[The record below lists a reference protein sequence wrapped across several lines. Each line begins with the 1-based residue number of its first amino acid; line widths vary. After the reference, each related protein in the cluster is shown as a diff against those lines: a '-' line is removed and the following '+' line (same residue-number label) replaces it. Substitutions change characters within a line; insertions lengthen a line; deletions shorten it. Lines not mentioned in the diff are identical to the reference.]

1 MKNISVTKIREAVK
15 TLCIQANYYLP
26 EDIYEALEGGL
37 KEEVSPVG
45 KGILE
50 DICKN
55 AQLAKEE
62 QMPICQDTGTAVVFV
77 KLGQEVHI
85 EGGLLEDA
93 INEGVRAGYVDGYL
107 RKSIVENPLYRK
119 NTGDNTPAVIHYE
132 IVAGDQ
138 LELMVCPKGGGSEN
152 MSRVYMLKP
161 SQGIE
166 GLKVAVMETVE
177 LAGPNA
183 CLPMVVGIGIGGNFE
198 KSTLLA
204 KKALTREIPSHNK
217 DERMA
222 VLEKEL
228 LEMINQTG
236 IGPQGLGG
244 KVTAL
249 AVHIEDYPCHIASM
263 PVAINIGCHVNRHKC
278 IIL

>member
-1 MKNISVTKIREAVK
+1 MRTIETKMIIEAVK
-15 TLCIQANYYLP
+15 KLCIDANYFLP
-26 EDIYEALEGGL
+26 QDIFTALEQG
-37 KEEVSPVG
+37 KEREESPVG
-45 KGILE
+45 KAILE
-50 DICKN
+50 DICMN
-55 AQLAKEE
+55 ASLAEKEE
-62 QMPICQDTGTAVVFV
+62 MPICQDTGTAVVFV

-85 EGGLLEDA
+85 EGGLLSEA
-93 INEGVRAGYVDGYL
+93 INEGVRQGYKDGYL

-152 MSRVYMLKP
+152 MSRIYMLKP

-166 GLKVAVMETVE
+166 GVKAAVMETVTI
-177 LAGPNA
+177 AGPNA

-198 KSTLLA
+198 MSTLLA
-204 KKALTREIPSHNK
+204 KKALTREIPSSNK
-217 DERMA
+217 DDRMA
-222 VLEKEL
+222 KLEREL
-228 LEMINQTG
+228 LCEINKTG

-263 PVAINIGCHVNRHKC
+263 PLAINIGCHVNRHKS
-278 IIL
+278 IVL

>member
-1 MKNISVTKIREAVK
+1 MRNIETKTIIEAVK
-15 TLCIQANYYLP
+15 KLCIDANYFLP
-26 EDIYEALEGGL
+26 QDIFNALEQG
-37 KEEVSPVG
+37 KEREESPVG
-45 KGILE
+45 KAILE
-50 DICKN
+50 DICMN
-55 AQLAKEE
+55 ASLAGKEE
-62 QMPICQDTGTAVVFV
+62 MPICQDTGTAVVFV

-85 EGGLLEDA
+85 EGGLLSEA
-93 INEGVRAGYVDGYL
+93 INEGVRQGYKEGYL
-107 RKSIVENPLYRK
+107 RKSIVQNPLYRK

-132 IVAGDQ
+132 VVAGDQ

-152 MSRVYMLKP
+152 MSRIYMLKP

-166 GLKVAVMETVE
+166 GVKAAVMETVA

-198 KSTLLA
+198 MSTLLA
-204 KKALTREIPSHNK
+204 KKALTREIPSSNK
-217 DERMA
+217 DDRMA
-222 VLEKEL
+222 ELEQEL
-228 LEMINQTG
+228 LSEINKTG

-263 PVAINIGCHVNRHKC
+263 PLAINIGCHVNRHKS
-278 IIL
+278 IVL

>member
-1 MKNISVTKIREAVK
+1 MRSIQVTVITDAVK
-15 TLCIQANYYLP
+15 KLCMEANYILP
-26 EDIYEALEGGL
+26 EDIYHAIKEG
-37 KEEVSPVG
+37 KDREKSPVG
-45 KGILE
+45 KTILM
-50 DICKN
+50 DICAN
-55 AQLAKEE
+55 ADLAREE
-62 QMPICQDTGTAVVFV
+62 SMPICQDTGSAVIFV
-77 KLGQEVHI
+77 KIGQEVHI
-85 EGGLLEDA
+85 EGGLLSDA
-93 INEGVRAGYVDGYL
+93 INEGVRQGYKDGYL

-119 NTGDNTPAVIHYE
+119 NTTDNTPAIIHYE
-132 IVAGDQ
+132 IVAGET
-138 LELMVCPKGGGSEN
+138 LEIMVCPKGGGSEN
-152 MSRVYMLKP
+152 MSRIYMLKP

-166 GLKVAVMETVE
+166 GVKAAVMETVA

-198 KSTLLA
+198 MSTYLA
-204 KKALTREIPSHNK
+204 KKALTREIGSQNI

-228 LEMINQTG
+228 LEDINKTG

-263 PVAINIGCHVNRHKC
+263 PLAINIGCHVNRHKSVC
-278 IIL
+278 L

>member
-1 MKNISVTKIREAVK
+1 MKNIHVTAISDAVK
-15 TLCIQANYYLP
+15 ELCMEANYHLP
-26 EDIYEALEGGL
+26 NDIFSALKKG
-37 KEEVSPVG
+37 KDEEESVVG
-45 KGILE
+45 KAILE
-50 DICKN
+50 DMCYN
-55 AQLAKEE
+55 AELAAKES
-62 QMPICQDTGTAVVFV
+62 MPICQDTGTAVVFV

-85 EGGLLEDA
+85 EGGLLEEA
-93 INEGVRAGYVDGYL
+93 INEGVRAGYVEGYL

-132 IVAGDQ
+132 IVGGDQ
-138 LELMVCPKGGGSEN
+138 LEIMVCPKGGGSEN
-152 MSRVYMLKP
+152 MSRTYMLKP

-166 GLKVAVMETVE
+166 GVKQAVMETVE

-198 KSTLLA
+198 MCTLLA
-204 KKALTREIPSHNK
+204 KKALTREIPSYNK

-222 VLEKEL
+222 ALEKEL
-228 LEMINQTG
+228 FEEINKTG

-244 KVTAL
+244 KVTTI

-263 PVAINIGCHVNRHKC
+263 PLAINIGCNVNRHKSV
-278 IIL
+278 IL

>member
-1 MKNISVTKIREAVK
+1 MRSIQVTVITDAVK
-15 TLCIQANYYLP
+15 KLCMEANYILP
-26 EDIYEALEGGL
+26 EDIYHAIKEG
-37 KEEVSPVG
+37 KDREKSPVG
-45 KGILE
+45 KTILM
-50 DICKN
+50 DICAN
-55 AQLAKEE
+55 ADLAREE
-62 QMPICQDTGTAVVFV
+62 SMPICQDTGSAVIFV
-77 KLGQEVHI
+77 KIGQEVHI
-85 EGGLLEDA
+85 EGGLLGDA
-93 INEGVRAGYVDGYL
+93 INEGVRQGYKDGYL

-119 NTGDNTPAVIHYE
+119 NTTDNTPAIIHYE
-132 IVAGDQ
+132 IVAGET
-138 LELMVCPKGGGSEN
+138 LEIMVCPKGGGSEN
-152 MSRVYMLKP
+152 MSRIYMLKP

-166 GLKVAVMETVE
+166 GVKAAVMETVA

-198 KSTLLA
+198 MSTYLA
-204 KKALTREIPSHNK
+204 KKALTREIGSQNI

-228 LEMINQTG
+228 LEDINKTG

-263 PVAINIGCHVNRHKC
+263 PLAINIGCHVNRHKSVC
-278 IIL
+278 L

>member
-15 TLCIQANYYLP
+15 TLCMQANYYLP
-26 EDIYEALEGGL
+26 DDIYKSLEKGL
-37 KEEVSPVG
+37 DTEVSPVG
-45 KGILE
+45 KAILE

-55 AQLAKEE
+55 AQLAKNE

-93 INEGVRAGYVDGYL
+93 INEGVRAGYIEGYL

-132 IVAGDQ
+132 IVAGDE

-161 SQGIE
+161 SQGID
-166 GLKVAVMETVE
+166 GLKAAVMETVE

-204 KKALTREIPSHNK
+204 KKALTREIPSSNK

-222 VLEKEL
+222 TLEQEL

-244 KVTAL
+244 KLTAL

-263 PVAINIGCHVNRHKC
+263 PVAINIGCHVNRHKS